1 MKIEIGNKTKTI
13 PLEKLKCGALFAACI
28 YRYNDGDEKEDVFVY
43 LYTPDTEPY
52 RSNAVIL
59 YPEQYRGKR
68 QYFSPDHDTIPLYGV
83 LDIDNIPEVED
94 FYE

>member
-13 PLEKLKCGALFAACI
+13 PLEKLKCGELFAVCI
-28 YRYNDGDEKEDVFVY
+28 LREDIFVC
-43 LYTPDTEPY
+43 LYTPDEEPY
-52 RSNAVIL
+52 RSNAAIL

-68 QYFSPDHDTIPLYGV
+68 RYFSPDYPTIPLYGT
-83 LDIDNIPEVED
+83 LDIDNIPKVED

>member
-13 PLEKLKCGALFAACI
+13 PLEKLKCGELFAACI
-28 YRYNDGDEKEDVFVY
+28 YRRDNDDEKEDVFIY
-43 LYTPDTEPY
+43 LYTPDKEPY

-68 QYFSPDHDTIPLYGV
+68 QYFSPSHPTIPLYGT
-83 LDIDNIPEVED
+83 LDIDNIPKVED
-94 FYE
+94 FCE